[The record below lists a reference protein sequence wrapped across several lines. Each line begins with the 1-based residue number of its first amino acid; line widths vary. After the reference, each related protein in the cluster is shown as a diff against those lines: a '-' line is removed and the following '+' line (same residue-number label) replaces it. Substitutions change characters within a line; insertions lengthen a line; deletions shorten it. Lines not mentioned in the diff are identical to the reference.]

1 MKQLTKIKILGVIMV
16 ATVFASCNKDL
27 NQVPIVGY
35 VAATAYTTP
44 TAYAEGAAKVYAGFA
59 VTGQVGPSGSP
70 DIQSIDEGSS
80 DYIRSYWSMQEYP
93 TDEAV
98 NHWFN
103 PGPGEYLYHTFGWS
117 SSNTNL
123 LQGMYERIYFEVA
136 VANEYI
142 RQSSDALITS
152 KGFAPADVAN
162 IRYFRNEVRFLRAL
176 SYWHALDLYGS
187 VPLITE
193 NQLPGSFLPRQVSRD
208 SLFNY
213 IQSEL
218 LDLSNNNLLV
228 AAGQNQYG
236 RADEGAVWTLLAK
249 LYLNAKVY
257 TGTDMSTN
265 CLVYC
270 NKIINSG
277 AYSLAAKYANLFVP
291 DSHTTSASEIIF
303 PIRMNGALTQSYGCT
318 NFIIHAEVG
327 PLMPLDTFGISSAW
341 GGITTTSALVD
352 SFNVGDQRAMFWT
365 SGQTE
370 NIPAITP
377 NVFTYGYAVTK
388 FRNVTST
395 GSRPD
400 STLDYVSTD
409 YPMFRLA
416 DVYLMYAESVLRGGT
431 GGDMPT
437 ALSYFNALRTRAYG
451 NTNGNVAGIGL
462 NDILSERA
470 RELYWEGTR
479 RTDLIRFNE
488 FTTASYLWPWKGGSA
503 SGTSV
508 DAHYNLYPIP
518 SSEFATNATL
528 VQTPGYTN

>member
-1 MKQLTKIKILGVIMV
+1 MKQLTRILGVIMA
-16 ATVFASCNKDL
+16 ATVFASCTKDL
-27 NQVPIVGY
+27 NKVPIVGA
-35 VAATAYTTP
+35 VATTAYTTP

-59 VTGQVGPSGSP
+59 VTGQQGPSGSA
-70 DIQSIDEGSS
+70 DIGSIDEGSS

-103 PGPGEYLYHTFGWS
+103 PAPGEYLYHTFGWTS
-117 SSNTNL
+117 NNTNL

-142 RQSSDALITS
+142 RQSTDGAITS
-152 KGFAPADVAN
+152 KGFSNVDVAN
-162 IRYFRNEVRFLRAL
+162 IKYFRNEVRFLRAL
-176 SYWHALDLYGS
+176 SYSHALDLYGS

-193 NQLPGSFLPRQVSRD
+193 SQLPGSFIPKQVSKD
-208 SLFNY
+208 TLFNY
-213 IQSEL
+213 IESEL
-218 LDLSNNNLLV
+218 LDISNNNLLP
-228 AAGQNQYG
+228 AAGHADYG
-236 RADEGAVWTLLAK
+236 RADEGAVWALLAK

-257 TGTDMSTN
+257 TGTDRSTD

-270 NKIINSG
+270 NKIISSG
-277 AYSLAAKYANLFVP
+277 AYSLAAKYGNLFLP

-303 PIRMNGALTQSYGCT
+303 PIRMDGARTQSYGCT
-318 NFIIHAEVG
+318 NFIIHASVG
-327 PLMPLDTFGISSAW
+327 GTMPADTFGINGGWA
-341 GGITTTSALVD
+341 GITTTSALVD
-352 SFNVGDQRAMFWT
+352 SFDLAHDQRAMFWT
-365 SGQTE
+365 NGQTE

-377 NVFTYGYAVTK
+377 NVFTYGYGVTK

-400 STLDYVSTD
+400 STLDFVSTD

-437 ALSYFNALRTRAYG
+437 ALSYFNALRERAYG
-451 NTNGNVAGIGL
+451 NTSGDVVAIGL
-462 NDILSERA
+462 SDILSERA

-479 RTDLIRFNE
+479 RTDLIRFGE
-488 FTTASYLWPWKGGSA
+488 FTTGSYLWPWKGGA
-503 SGTSV
+503 ANGTSV

-528 VQTPGYTN
+528 VQTPGYN